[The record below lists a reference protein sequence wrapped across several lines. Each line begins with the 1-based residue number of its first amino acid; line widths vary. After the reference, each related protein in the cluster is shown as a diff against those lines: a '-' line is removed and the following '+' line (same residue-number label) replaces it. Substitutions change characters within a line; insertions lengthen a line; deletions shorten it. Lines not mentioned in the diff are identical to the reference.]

1 MSREAFVPI
10 PPPDRYVPKAIG
22 IDRAQ
27 IGLVVVEAD
36 LITNFEIFGLF
47 SGHEVSHITELY
59 ENYNVRTIAAK
70 YRKHHQ
76 RGSRSSEN

>member
-10 PPPDRYVPKAIG
+10 PPPDRHVPKAIG

-27 IGLVVVEAD
+27 IGLVIVEAD
-36 LITNFEIFGLF
+36 LITNFENFGLF

-59 ENYNVRTIAAK
+59 ENYKRADHCSQV
-70 YRKHHQ
+70 
-76 RGSRSSEN
+76 SEAPSAWK